1 MVVVGVG
8 MVDLLFVVAGSV
20 PAGVR
25 ELSVRARQRGG
36 RPHPPS
42 RGGTAEFGQRNLGV
56 SSASRSVERHR
67 RPRGR
72 TAPGLLEGSP
82 GAGVAG
88 EPVIARHPTPLNIA
102 RHRRAGGNVERGGGG
117 AWISFGRGDGSHR
130 EQADPRRIWTFVLA
144 VLCVAGGRAR
154 VLHQKNMGF
163 GAENQQ
169 RIFEEVGCAFSGGR
183 GRYARHDL

>member
-36 RPHPPS
+36 RPRPPN

-56 SSASRSVERHR
+56 SRASRSAERHQR
-67 RPRGR
+67 LRGR
-72 TAPGLLEGSP
+72 TAPGLLDGSP

-88 EPVIARHPTPLNIA
+88 DRASPNASGIAG
-102 RHRRAGGNVERGGGG
+102 HRRAGGNVDV
-117 AWISFGRGDGSHR
+117 AVVSHGSHGSHGSPLVVVMAPIENKPIR
-130 EQADPRRIWTFVLA
+130 GEFGHPFSRSSAWRVDGHAPPPEEHGVR
-144 VLCVAGGRAR
+144 GRKSTKDLRGRWVR
-154 VLHQKNMGF
+154 VL
-163 GAENQQ
+163 
-169 RIFEEVGCAFSGGR
+169 GGQGSVR
-183 GRYARHDL
+183 AS